1 MREDP
6 IGGWCDPAF
15 AAVSR
20 EFAANFAER
29 GELGAAV
36 SVTVGGTVV
45 AELWGGCRDPEGREP
60 WTRDTLINV
69 FSVGKGVLAACL
81 ARVMGLGRLDPD
93 APVTRYW
100 PEFAA
105 AGKDEV
111 TVRELLSH
119 QAGLP
124 ALHARQPSGGMLD
137 WELMTRTLAAEQPWW
152 PPGSGH
158 GYHVNTFGFLGGEL
172 LRRITGQTPGAFL
185 RTEVAG
191 PLGADVHIGLAAAEH
206 GRVAEFL
213 WPAAPVAGGAPT
225 AGAAAAAGGAGAA
238 GAAAGAAGAVPGR
251 DGSVPDTEMAM
262 SAYFN
267 PPDFSGLGVVNT
279 AAWRSAEIPSAN
291 AHATAAGIA
300 RLYAAL
306 AGGGTL
312 DGVRVIDGGALAAA
326 TREQVY
332 GDDLVLRRPSRFG
345 LGFQLTHPEREF
357 GQGPGCFG
365 HFGAGGSVG
374 FCDPDAGLAFG
385 YVTNQMGPRWRNP
398 RNRALI
404 DACYASL

>member
-1 MREDP
+1 MREDV

-15 AAVSR
+15 RAVSE
-20 EFAANFAER
+20 EFAANFSER

-36 SVTVGGTVV
+36 SVTVGSTVV
-45 AELWGGCRDPEGREP
+45 AELWGGRSDQERREP
-60 WTRDTLINV
+60 WTRDTLVNV

-81 ARVMGLGRLDPD
+81 ARLSGQGRLDPD

-100 PEFAA
+100 PEFGA
-105 AGKDEV
+105 AGKDRV

-124 ALHARQPSGGMLD
+124 ALHARQPAGRMLD
-137 WELMTRTLAAEQPWW
+137 WEFMTSALAAEEPWW
-152 PPGSGH
+152 PPGAGH

-172 LRRITGQTPGAFL
+172 LRRITGQTPGAYL
-185 RTEVAG
+185 RAEVAG
-191 PLGADVHIGLAAAEH
+191 PLGADLHIGLAAAEQ

-213 WPAAPVAGGAPT
+213 WPTAPEGAGPADAGGVGAGGAAEP
-225 AGAAAAAGGAGAA
+225 AGSLPARARSG
-238 GAAAGAAGAVPGR
+238 
-251 DGSVPDTEMAM
+251 PDTQMAM
-262 SAYFN
+262 NAYFN
-267 PPDFSGLGVVNT
+267 PPDFSGFGVVNT

-306 AGGGTL
+306 AAGGTA
-312 DGVRVIDGGALAAA
+312 DGVRVVDGAALAAA
-326 TREQVY
+326 TQEQVY

-357 GQGPGCFG
+357 GRGPGCFG

>member
-1 MREDP
+1 MREDV

-15 AAVSR
+15 RAVS
-20 EFAANFAER
+20 EAFAANFAER

-36 SVTVGGTVV
+36 SVTVGGTAV
-45 AELWGGCRDPEGREP
+45 AELWGGLRDLQRREP
-60 WTRDTLINV
+60 WTRDTLVNV

-81 ARVMGLGRLDPD
+81 ARVTGQGGLDPD
-93 APVTRYW
+93 ARVTRYW
-100 PEFAA
+100 PEFGA
-105 AGKDEV
+105 AGKDGV

-124 ALHARQPSGGMLD
+124 ALHARQPAGCMLD
-137 WELMTRTLAAEQPWW
+137 WAFMTRALAAEEPWW
-152 PPGSGH
+152 APGTGH

-185 RTEVAG
+185 RAEVAG
-191 PLGADVHIGLAAAEH
+191 PLGADLHIGLARAEH
-206 GRVAEFL
+206 GRVAEFR
-213 WPAAPVAGGAPT
+213 WPAGGTDTSHPNT
-225 AGAAAAAGGAGAA
+225 
-238 GAAAGAAGAVPGR
+238 
-251 DGSVPDTEMAM
+251 SVPDSQMAM
-262 SAYFN
+262 CAYFN
-267 PPDFSGLGVVNT
+267 PPDFSGFGVVNT

-291 AHATAAGIA
+291 AQATAGGIA

-306 AGGGTL
+306 AAGGTV
-312 DGVRVIDGGALAAA
+312 DGVRVVDSGALEAA

-332 GDDLVLRRPSRFG
+332 GEDLVLRRPSRFG

-357 GQGPGCFG
+357 GPGPGCFG